1 MEGKEQY
8 LRLTDEELIR
18 RLETGE
24 EEVMDFLLDKYKSL
38 VKKRAHTLYLIG
50 GENDDLIQEGM
61 IGLFKAIRG
70 FRLSEE
76 TSFRTFAE
84 LCIGR
89 QMYTAVKAS
98 RRKKHA
104 PLNTYVSLDE
114 EPQVFSGTDPE
125 SLVIDQEN
133 LESRYDQIHRR
144 LTNMEKLVL
153 ELYLEGKSY
162 GQIASA
168 IGKNEK
174 AVDNTIQR
182 LKKKLDKDEKGVD
195 TK

>member
-114 EPQVFSGTDPE
+114 EPQVFSEADPE

-144 LTNMEKLVL
+144 LTDMEKLVL

>member
-114 EPQVFSGTDPE
+114 EPQVCSEADPE

-133 LESRYDQIHRR
+133 LENRYDQIHRR
-144 LTNMEKLVL
+144 LTDMEKLVL